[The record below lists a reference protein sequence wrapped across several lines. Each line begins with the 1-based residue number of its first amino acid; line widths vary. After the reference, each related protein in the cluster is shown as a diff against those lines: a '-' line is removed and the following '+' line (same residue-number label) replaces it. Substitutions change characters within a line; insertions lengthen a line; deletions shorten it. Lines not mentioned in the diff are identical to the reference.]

1 MSFFESFQQQL
12 QQTTQQLQTSINN
25 LSIQETAAQI
35 SKNVQD
41 NLNNLSIQ
49 DISKNV
55 QNEVNNLKPI
65 IARTSRSIQE
75 KLGSIN
81 DISELPKEYK
91 DLELKVDLNYKFL
104 KQLLQITKQYELE
117 SYDNPLNLKESLN
130 DYSLLINEKFTELS
144 KASSTKEAEQ
154 VLLSGRK
161 ERVPNTF
168 AHQFGKFMKNAREE
182 FNASDECAGA
192 GAGEESSLSKSLLK
206 ISEVEMKIGNERLE
220 QDKLIMHEVNEKIEN
235 MLKND
240 FSKCMKLRN
249 QVETCRLNFDT
260 VRAEIKSYGETATG
274 EQGAARNALNDKL
287 EKFEDEL
294 VNATEIAVESMK
306 ELIKPLE
313 SINMMKVLFKIQL
326 NYHKSVVSE
335 LGLLVDSL
343 DSISLEDD

>member
-25 LSIQETAAQI
+25 LSLQETAAQ
-35 SKNVQD
+35 
-41 NLNNLSIQ
+41 
-49 DISKNV
+49 ISKNV

-65 IARTSRSIQE
+65 LARTTRSIQE
-75 KLGSIN
+75 KIGSIQ

-91 DLELKVDLNYKFL
+91 DLELKVDLNHKFL
-104 KQLLQITKQYELE
+104 KQLLEITKQYEIE

-130 DYSLLINEKFTELS
+130 DYSVLINEKLNELS
-144 KASSTKEAEQ
+144 KANSTKEAEE

-161 ERVPNTF
+161 DKIPNTF
-168 AHQFGKFMKNAREE
+168 SHQFSKIMKNSRDAFIKIDEE
-182 FNASDECAGA
+182 GKEN
-192 GAGEESSLSKSLLK
+192 SLSKSLLK
-206 ISEVEMKIGNERLE
+206 ISEIEFKIGNERLE
-220 QDKLIMHEVNEKIEN
+220 QDKLIIVEVNEKIEN
-235 MLKND
+235 LLKND
-240 FSKCMKLRN
+240 FSKCLKLRN

-260 VRAEIKSYGETATG
+260 VRAEIKAMGEDDK
-274 EQGAARNALNDKL
+274 GAAREELNDKL

-313 SINMMKVLFKIQL
+313 SINLLKVLFKIQL
-326 NYHKSVVSE
+326 NYHKNVVSE

-343 DSISLEDD
+343 DSISLEDE